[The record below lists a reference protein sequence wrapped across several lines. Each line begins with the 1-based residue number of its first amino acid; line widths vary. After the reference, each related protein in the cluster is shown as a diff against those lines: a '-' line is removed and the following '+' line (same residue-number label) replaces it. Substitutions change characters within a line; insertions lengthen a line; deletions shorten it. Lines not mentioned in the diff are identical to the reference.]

1 MGTTE
6 LIRCFRQRIAERPVF
21 GPFSK
26 TSDPAIVETLG
37 RAGFDFII
45 LDTEHGP
52 NSIETVQNLIRAA
65 QLSAMA
71 PIVRVPS
78 GDCEMI
84 GKALDVGAAGVQV
97 PQISC
102 AEDVKAAIKHAK
114 FAPLGMRGVCR
125 YVRAAGYS
133 SMDKADYFRRANEAL
148 VIIQIEGQKALD
160 NLDEILAVDG
170 IDIVFVGPYDLS
182 QSLGVPGEVEHP
194 LVIEKMRQI
203 VQACLDKNV
212 FVGNFT
218 ETIPQA
224 EMWANQ
230 GLRYMSYSVDVG
242 ILYEAGKALLSD
254 FNRIREHDE
263 R

>member
-1 MGTTE
+1 
-6 LIRCFRQRIAERPVF
+6 
-21 GPFSK
+21 
-26 TSDPAIVETLG
+26 
-37 RAGFDFII
+37 
-45 LDTEHGP
+45 
-52 NSIETVQNLIRAA
+52 
-65 QLSAMA
+65 MA

-78 GDCEMI
+78 GDYEMI

-102 AEDVKAAIKHAK
+102 AEDVRAAIEHAR

-125 YVRAAGYS
+125 FVRAAGYS
-133 SMDKADYFRRANEAL
+133 SMERGEYFRRANEAL
-148 VIIQIEGQKALD
+148 LIIQIEGQAALQ
-160 NLDEILAVDG
+160 NLNAILAVDG
-170 IDIVFVGPYDLS
+170 VDIVFVGPYDLS

-203 VQACLDKNV
+203 VQACLDKGV

-224 EMWANQ
+224 EMWTGY

-242 ILYEAGKALLSD
+242 ILYEAAKTLLND
-254 FNRIREHDE
+254 FNRMRDH
-263 R
+263 RH

>member
-1 MGTTE
+1 MDITD
-6 LIRCFRQRIAERPVF
+6 LILHFRQRIAEGPVF

-45 LDTEHGP
+45 LDMEHGP

-65 QLSAMA
+65 QLSKMA
-71 PIVRVPS
+71 PIVRIPS
-78 GDCEMI
+78 GDYEMI
-84 GKALDVGAAGVQV
+84 GKALDIGAAGVQV
-97 PQISC
+97 PQITC
-102 AEDVKAAIKHAK
+102 ADDVKAAIEHAK

-125 YVRAAGYS
+125 FVRAAGYS
-133 SMDKADYFRRANEAL
+133 SMDKADYFSRANETL
-148 VIIQIEGQKALD
+148 VIVQIEGQAALD

-170 IDIVFVGPYDLS
+170 VDIVFVGPYDLS
-182 QSLGVPGEVEHP
+182 QSLGVSGEVEHP
-194 LVIEKMRQI
+194 LVIEKMKQI
-203 VQACLDKNV
+203 VKVCLDKNV

-218 ETIPQA
+218 ETVSQTR
-224 EMWANQ
+224 MWAAQ

-242 ILYEAGKALLSD
+242 IVYEAGKALLNEFD
-254 FNRIREHDE
+254 RIRSE

>member
-1 MGTTE
+1 MGMTE
-6 LIRCFRQRIAERPVF
+6 LIRHFRQSMAEGPVF

-37 RAGFDFII
+37 HAGFDFII
-45 LDTEHGP
+45 LDMEHGP
-52 NSIETVQNLIRAA
+52 NSVETVQDLIRAA
-65 QLSAMA
+65 QIVRMA
-71 PIVRVPS
+71 PIVRIPS
-78 GDCEMI
+78 GDYEMI

-97 PQISC
+97 PQISS
-102 AEDVKAAIKHAK
+102 ARDVQTAIEHAK

-125 YVRAAGYS
+125 YVRAAEYS
-133 SMDKADYFRRANEAL
+133 SMDKAEYFRRANETIL
-148 VIIQIEGQKALD
+148 IIQIEGQEALD

-203 VQACLDKNV
+203 VEACLDKNV

-218 ETIPQA
+218 ETLAQT
-224 EMWANQ
+224 EMWVKQ

-254 FNRIREHDE
+254 FDRMRNHSD
-263 R
+263 

>member
-1 MGTTE
+1 MDMTE
-6 LIRCFRQRIAERPVF
+6 LIGRFRQRIAERPVF

-37 RAGFDFII
+37 CAGFDFII

-52 NSIETVQNLIRAA
+52 NGIETVQNLIRAA
-65 QLSAMA
+65 QLSQMA

-78 GDCEMI
+78 GDYEMI

-102 AEDVKAAIKHAK
+102 AEDVRAAIEHAK
-114 FAPLGMRGVCR
+114 FGPIGMRGVCR

-133 SMDKADYFRRANEAL
+133 SMDKAEYFRRANEAL
-148 VIIQIEGQKALD
+148 LIIQIEGQAALD
-160 NLDEILAVDG
+160 NLDAILAVEG
-170 IDIVFVGPYDLS
+170 VDIVFVGPYDLS

-194 LVIEKMRQI
+194 LVIEKMQQI
-203 VQACLDKNV
+203 VQACLDKGV

-218 ETIPQA
+218 ETTRQA
-224 EMWANQ
+224 EMWTSH
-230 GLRYMSYSVDVG
+230 GLRYISYSVDVG
-242 ILYEAGKALLSD
+242 ILYEAARTLMKD
-254 FNRIREHDE
+254 FNRIRGCDE

>member
-1 MGTTE
+1 MDMTE
-6 LIRCFRQRIAERPVF
+6 LIRGLRQRISEGPVF

-37 RAGFDFII
+37 HAGFDFII

-52 NSIETVQNLIRAA
+52 NSIETVQDLIRAA
-65 QLSAMA
+65 QIVSMA
-71 PIVRVPS
+71 PIVRIAS
-78 GDCEMI
+78 GDYEMI

-102 AEDVKAAIKHAK
+102 ADDVRSAIEHAK

-125 YVRAAGYS
+125 YVRAASYS

-148 VIIQIEGQKALD
+148 LIIQIEGKAAIE
-160 NLDEILAVDG
+160 NLEDILSVEG

-182 QSLGVPGEVEHP
+182 QSLDVPGEVEHP
-194 LVIEKMRQI
+194 LVVEKMRQI
-203 VQACLDKNV
+203 VEACLSNNV

-218 ETIPQA
+218 ETISQA
-224 EMWANQ
+224 EMWTGL

-242 ILYEAGKALLSD
+242 ILYEAGKALL
-254 FNRIREHDE
+254 NRFDRM
-263 R
+263 RKCSGQ

>member
-1 MGTTE
+1 MDMTE
-6 LIRCFRQRIAERPVF
+6 LIRCLRQRIAEKPVF

-37 RAGFDFII
+37 CAGFDFII

-52 NSIETVQNLIRAA
+52 NSIETVQNLIRAT
-65 QLSAMA
+65 QLSQMA

-78 GDCEMI
+78 GDYEMI

-102 AEDVKAAIKHAK
+102 AEDVRAAIEHAK

-125 YVRAAGYS
+125 FVRAAGYS
-133 SMDKADYFRRANEAL
+133 SMEKSDYFRRANEAL
-148 VIIQIEGQKALD
+148 LIIQIEGQAALE
-160 NLDEILAVDG
+160 NLNDILAVDG
-170 IDIVFVGPYDLS
+170 VDIVFVGPYDLS

-203 VQACLDKNV
+203 VQACLDRGV

-224 EMWANQ
+224 EMWTGL

-242 ILYEAGKALLSD
+242 ILYEAGKALMSD
-254 FNRIREHDE
+254 FKRMRGCEE
-263 R
+263 K

>member
-1 MGTTE
+1 MGMTE
-6 LIRCFRQRIAERPVF
+6 LIRCFRQRISEGPVF

-37 RAGFDFII
+37 YAGFDFII

-65 QLSAMA
+65 QLSQMA
-71 PIVRVPS
+71 PIVRIPS
-78 GDCEMI
+78 GDYEMI
-84 GKALDVGAAGVQV
+84 GKTLDVGAAGVQV
-97 PQISC
+97 PQVSC
-102 AEDVKAAIKHAK
+102 AEDVRSATEHAK

-125 YVRAAGYS
+125 YVRAAEYS
-133 SMDKADYFRRANEAL
+133 SMDKADYFRHANEAL
-148 VIIQIEGQKALD
+148 LIIQIEGQAALD
-160 NLDEILAVDG
+160 NLDEILAVEG

-194 LVIEKMRQI
+194 LVVEKMKQI
-203 VQACLDKNV
+203 VEVCLNKNV

-218 ETIPQA
+218 ETIPQT
-224 EMWANQ
+224 EMWTGQ

-254 FNRIREHDE
+254 LDQMRNQSGQ
-263 R
+263 

>member
-1 MGTTE
+1 MKTTE
-6 LIRCFRQRIAERPVF
+6 LILHFRHRISGGPVF

-37 RAGFDFII
+37 CAGFDFII
-45 LDTEHGP
+45 LDMEHGP
-52 NSIETVQNLIRAA
+52 NSIETIQNLIRAA
-65 QLSAMA
+65 QLSGMA

-78 GDCEMI
+78 GDHETI

-102 AEDVKAAIKHAK
+102 ADDVRGAVEQAK

-125 YVRAAGYS
+125 FVRAAGYS
-133 SMDKADYFRRANEAL
+133 SMNKADYFRRANEAL
-148 VIIQIEGQKALD
+148 LVIQIEGQAAVA
-160 NLDEILAVDG
+160 NLDEILTVEG

-182 QSLGVPGEVEHP
+182 QSLGVPGEVQHP
-194 LVIEKMRQI
+194 LVVEKMKQI
-203 VQACLDKNV
+203 VETCLNKNV

-218 ETIPQA
+218 ETLAQT
-224 EMWANQ
+224 ETWVKE

-242 ILYEAGKALLSD
+242 ILCEASKTLVSD
-254 FNRIREHDE
+254 FSRMRSS